1 MNGPGC
7 CVGEDPT
14 VRVFRS
20 LWETQ
25 DGKPQR
31 TFFFLLLG
39 KLTASVRGHPQMGRG
54 ESRRPVNFLRNWQ
67 PSRHSGASRTPL
79 ELKVFV
85 PGIKQYFF
93 LEGER
98 VLPLGSGWW
107 DPGVEIWG
115 KGLRTRE

>member
-1 MNGPGC
+1 
-7 CVGEDPT
+7 
-14 VRVFRS
+14 
-20 LWETQ
+20 
-25 DGKPQR
+25 
-31 TFFFLLLG
+31 
-39 KLTASVRGHPQMGRG
+39 MGRG